1 MAPKTNKKIAL
12 DTDAT
17 QIQTMTLNPVPVTDA
32 AVDGTKSTPPTKPTT
47 SKTSKTSTTSTKR
60 KRHESESLDTS
71 SDYESDNSLGVEE
84 SDDSIIVK
92 DEEMS
97 SEEASVNVAALS
109 EKEQLELAKQ
119 EAEEFVKRQ
128 DAQKAKL
135 IQEAVQLGLKPTT
148 TRSGRV
154 SVPSVEKIKRD
165 REVIEAHLQDAK
177 EQGKEVYRNAYK
189 LIYGVYPDGQPGSD
203 DEYEED
209 EDEDETET
217 SENVQK
223 TTKNSKSKS
232 NQEVAEDD
240 EFVPSYDEYSYEEE
254 EEDDNED
261 EEYENGD
268 DGEDQE

>member
-1 MAPKTNKKIAL
+1 MAPKTNKKTVQEIVPV
-12 DTDAT
+12 
-17 QIQTMTLNPVPVTDA
+17 QTTEITLNPVSES
-32 AVDGTKSTPPTKPTT
+32 TKS
-47 SKTSKTSTTSTKR
+47 STTAKPSTKKR
-60 KRHESESLDTS
+60 KRAESESLDTS
-71 SDYESDNSLGVEE
+71 SDYESENSLGVEE

-203 DEYEED
+203 

-217 SENVQK
+217 ETDEPEQK
-223 TTKNSKSKS
+223 PTKNSKSK
-232 NQEVAEDD
+232 NTQDVAEDD

-254 EEDDNED
+254 EEDDD
-261 EEYENGD
+261 EEYENEA
-268 DGEDQE
+268 EDEDEDE

>member
-1 MAPKTNKKIAL
+1 MAPKTTAKK
-12 DTDAT
+12 TSTVDAS
-17 QIQTMTLNPVPVTDA
+17 QTPPITLNPVNEITGP
-32 AVDGTKSTPPTKPTT
+32 KP
-47 SKTSKTSTTSTKR
+47 STTAKPSSKKR
-60 KRHESESLDTS
+60 KRAESESLDTS
-71 SDYESDNSLGVEE
+71 SDYESENSLGVEE

-189 LIYGVYPDGQPGSD
+189 LIYGVYPDGQPGS
-203 DEYEED
+203 E

-217 SENVQK
+217 ETDEPEQK
-223 TTKNSKSKS
+223 PTKNSKSK
-232 NQEVAEDD
+232 NTQDVAEDD

-254 EEDDNED
+254 EEDDD
-261 EEYENGD
+261 EEYENEA
-268 DGEDQE
+268 EDEDEDE